1 MVEAP
6 SQGGFPGGS
15 PSNTTSQCNRL
26 FASSCIPLSICVAP
40 DSPCE
45 QHRGHLRSALHRQ
58 RSLSFTLQSNAD
70 ADGDGIISKQ
80 SPGTISL
87 RESIRSCSLW
97 IRMWNPNKIKAL
109 RRTFVAG
116 SPGKAPPFI
125 GQHVRN
131 FWITFGNGQIEFAGT
146 SCRLA
151 SAPFTY
157 VSARV
162 QTLLECMLHAGPK

>member
-1 MVEAP
+1 MQPIVCKFVH
-6 SQGGFPGGS
+6 SF
-15 PSNTTSQCNRL
+15 
-26 FASSCIPLSICVAP
+26 
-40 DSPCE
+40 D
-45 QHRGHLRSALHRQ
+45 HLRGSK
-58 RSLSFTLQSNAD
+58 LSVRAASRAFAFGPASTTMFIPQSNAD

-87 RESIRSCSLW
+87 RESIRSCSLC

-116 SPGKAPPFI
+116 SPEKAPPFI
-125 GQHVRN
+125 EQHVRN
-131 FWITFGNGQIEFAGT
+131 FWITFGNWQIEFAGT

-162 QTLLECMLHAGPK
+162 QTHLECMLHAGPK